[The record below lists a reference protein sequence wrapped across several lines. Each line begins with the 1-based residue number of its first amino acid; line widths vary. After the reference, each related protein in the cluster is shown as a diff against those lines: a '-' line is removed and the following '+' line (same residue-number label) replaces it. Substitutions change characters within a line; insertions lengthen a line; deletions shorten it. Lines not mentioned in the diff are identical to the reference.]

1 MSQRSKREMA
11 PPPSQPPAL
20 QPPTPPSP
28 FLPPPWWGAP
38 PPHAPFPP
46 FPMSCESMAS
56 PPGLWSGN
64 PYAYGAQLGAA
75 AMGDGLRVQDASG
88 NGKADSESLDCP
100 PGGFLNF
107 LQNGHR
113 SVSAASPPSGSIDQG
128 ATLRSKTK
136 TVINVAGGDD
146 VRTEKRLS
154 WTPEEDVRLVS
165 AWLYNSND
173 PINRNNKKN
182 EQYWHGV
189 YEMYNSTTPENW
201 KRKVKNMK
209 DRFQKIKRW
218 VGFFCGSW
226 KKAASI
232 YASGQSDDQLRDKA
246 LQFYAAD
253 HPQEGPF
260 SVMNCWKILRDE
272 PKWHAVLDEL
282 DDKSN
287 KRKFGDEHVAG
298 ETTDDTTEKEQLG
311 TKEAKKQRNGKGKIK
326 VEDPSLDEDLKKYMD
341 IQAAAKKHHDDFLE
355 TQKCVSDA
363 NVEATRLNREAA
375 LLESYK
381 SLMTMDTKEMTD
393 EMKAEHVMGLKILR
407 EKLLGNTG

>member
-11 PPPSQPPAL
+11 PPPSQPPAP

-64 PYAYGAQLGAA
+64 PYAYGAQSGAA

-88 NGKADSESLDCP
+88 NGKVDSESLDCP

-107 LQNGHR
+107 LQNGHH

-136 TVINVAGGDD
+136 TVINVDGGDD

-154 WTPEEDVRLVS
+154 WTPEEDVRLR
-165 AWLYNSND
+165 
-173 PINRNNKKN
+173 P
-182 EQYWHGV
+182 
-189 YEMYNSTTPENW
+189 M
-201 KRKVKNMK
+201 
-209 DRFQKIKRW
+209 
-218 VGFFCGSW
+218 
-226 KKAASI
+226 
-232 YASGQSDDQLRDKA
+232 
-246 LQFYAAD
+246 
-253 HPQEGPF
+253 
-260 SVMNCWKILRDE
+260 
-272 PKWHAVLDEL
+272 
-282 DDKSN
+282 
-287 KRKFGDEHVAG
+287 
-298 ETTDDTTEKEQLG
+298 G

-341 IQAAAKKHHDDFLE
+341 IQAAAKKRHDDFLE

-363 NVEATRLNREAA
+363 KVEAARLNREAA

-381 SLMTMDTKEMTD
+381 SLLTMDTKEMTD